1 MIIDG
6 KMFVGIPINNELEY
20 TERLLARVN
29 HKNELYINIYSTN
42 CCKTYENLKS
52 TIFKFPNVYK

>member
-20 TERLLARVN
+20 TERLFVRLN
-29 HKNELYINIYSTN
+29 HKNELYFNTTSFQN
-42 CCKTYENLKS
+42 EENRVHVLEIS
-52 TIFKFPNVYK
+52 GLLI